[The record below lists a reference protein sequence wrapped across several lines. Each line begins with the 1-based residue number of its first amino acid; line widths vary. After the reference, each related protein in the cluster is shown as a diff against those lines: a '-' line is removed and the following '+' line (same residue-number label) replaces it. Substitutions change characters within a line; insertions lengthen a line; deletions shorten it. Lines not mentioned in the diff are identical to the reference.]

1 MIDPTAL
8 MFAGITPPTS
18 GNRTICPKCSP
29 KRRKSWERCM
39 VITADYDCIRV
50 YCHHCHYE
58 EEIPT

>member
-1 MIDPTAL
+1 MIDTTAL

-18 GNRTICPKCSP
+18 GNRTICPKCSH
-29 KRRKSWERCM
+29 KRRKQNERCM
-39 VITADYDCIRV
+39 VVTADDDFIRV